1 MTKPTDPV
9 SRPKVENETQKT
21 DRTTR
26 RRALL
31 GAISA
36 IGASQLP
43 GQWSR
48 PVVDHVLLPVHAAR
62 SNGSFD
68 IALTDCD
75 ITCTSAFTV
84 FNVTD
89 GDLSRITFTT
99 TTAVTCLRQP
109 GGAFDSASGSL
120 STSQTGEFFPISTS
134 ESNSVSFSFSSS
146 SLCSLDFPQLVQA
159 ITSIL

>member
-1 MTKPTDPV
+1 MTKPSDPT
-9 SRPKVENETQKT
+9 SRPEVENETTNSTKT
-21 DRTTR
+21 AR

-48 PVVDHVLLPVHAAR
+48 PVVDHVLLPAHAAK

-68 IALTDCD
+68 IPLTDCD

-84 FNVTD
+84 FNITD

-120 STSQTGEFFPISTS
+120 STSQTGEFFPASTS
-134 ESNSVSFSFSSS
+134 ESNSISFSFSSS
-146 SLCSLDFPQLVQA
+146 SLCGLNFTELVTA
-159 ITSIL
+159 IAAQF